1 MIRLSLK
8 SYILYCL
15 LLFALTALFSQKLAA
30 STDKLVKIAVLAH
43 RGDDEA
49 LKRWALTAD
58 YLSDAIQG
66 YDFIIKPK
74 SLKSMKQAVE
84 NNLVEF
90 ILTNPG
96 NYVDI
101 EANYGAT
108 RIATIK
114 AKQRDRALTS
124 FSAVIFTRYDKH
136 DINNLEDLRDKSFMA
151 VNPKAFGGF
160 QMAWLELQQV
170 NINPFEDLSSLQFSG
185 FPQDNIVYAVES
197 GKVDAGTVRSDTLE
211 RMDHEGAI
219 SIKDFKILNRQHN
232 DRFPLLHSTR
242 LYPEW
247 PFAKLKQTS
256 DQLAQKVA
264 VALLTMQADSQAA
277 IISRSE
283 GWTIPLDY
291 TPVHEAFKK
300 LKIGPYTQ
308 INKVTFEKVIE
319 QYGHYI
325 LLVLFTLIG
334 LGLVIV
340 YIGRTNHNLNLTQ
353 TSLRKEIDSRRKAQA
368 ELAKHRD
375 TLEQNV
381 IKRTRELAELN
392 EELQEDIVARKTAEA
407 SLKKSSH
414 TLQTMHEITSSG
426 SMSFEAKV
434 DALLRTGC
442 HCFETGYGAL
452 YQIKNSKA
460 LVLRFVGTEQ
470 IFKRTQWI
478 DKNKLFASKLNK
490 NSDALVILN
499 AHNDEDYK
507 SCFQHQTLNINSYLG
522 IPVVVAGSLFGYL
535 EYGSIKSMNSPRS
548 LIDIDMLQLISQW
561 IGGEIQRQQAQD
573 NAQKHQADL
582 AHVAR
587 LGTMGEMASGLAHE
601 LNQPLT
607 AIVNYTRGCVRRLS
621 AKTVNDLPAIV
632 EAMEHSCSEA
642 ERAAEIIR
650 RMRELVNKEV
660 HRREANDI
668 NNIIEVVI
676 KLVQPK
682 IKQNHVN
689 IKRELIKKIPPVYVD
704 RIQIEQVLINLL
716 NNAIDAMK
724 NTPLLKREI
733 VIQSRYDKHSIEIKV
748 FDRGSGLPNNM
759 RSDVFEPF
767 FSTKNEGMGMGLSI
781 SRSIIEAHKG
791 SLNAEQ
797 RELGGSVFSFTLPL
811 GSEDNNEYP

>member
-1 MIRLSLK
+1 MTRISVK
-8 SYILYCL
+8 HYIIHS
-15 LLFALTALFSQKLAA
+15 LFAFILSVVFFQPPAA
-30 STDKLVKIAVLAH
+30 AKDTLIKIAVLAH

-49 LKRWALTAD
+49 LKRWHLTAD
-58 YLSDAIQG
+58 YLSDAIYG

-74 SLKSMKQAVE
+74 SLKSMKLAVE
-84 NNLVEF
+84 KNLVDF

-101 EANYGAT
+101 EANFGAT
-108 RIATIK
+108 RIATLK
-114 AKQRDRALTS
+114 VKQRDRALTS

-136 DINNLEDLRDKSFMA
+136 DINKLEDLRGRSFMA

-160 QMAWLELQQV
+160 QMAWLELMQV
-170 NINPFEDLSSLQFSG
+170 KIDPFEDLSSLQFSG

-219 SIKDFKILNRQHN
+219 SIKDFKVLNRQYN
-232 DRFPLLHSTR
+232 DNFPLLHSTR

-256 DQLAQKVA
+256 DKLAQKVA
-264 VALLTMQADSQAA
+264 IALLTMQPDSQAA
-277 IISRSE
+277 IVSRSE

-300 LKIGPYTQ
+300 LKVGPYTQ
-308 INKVTFEKVIE
+308 IHKVTFEKVIE
-319 QYGHYI
+319 QYSHYI
-325 LLVLFTLIG
+325 FLVLFILIG
-334 LGLVIV
+334 LGLIIV
-340 YIGRTNHNLNLTQ
+340 YISRTNHNLNLTQ
-353 TSLRKEIDSRRKAQA
+353 TNLRKEIDSRRKAQA

-381 IKRTRELAELN
+381 IKRTHELAELN
-392 EELQEDIVARKTAEA
+392 QELQQDIVARKIAEA

-426 SMSFEAKV
+426 QMSFEAKV

-442 HCFETGYGAL
+442 HCFDTDYGAL
-452 YQIKNSKA
+452 YQIKNA
-460 LVLRFVGTEQ
+460 GAQVLRFVGSVQ
-470 IFKRTQWI
+470 IFKRGQWI
-478 DKNKLFASKLNK
+478 ERDKLFADKLDK
-490 NSDALVILN
+490 DSDALIISN
-499 AHNDEDYK
+499 ASADDEFK
-507 SCFQHQTLNINSYLG
+507 QRFQHQTLKINSYIG
-522 IPVVVAGSLFGYL
+522 IPVVVEDSLFGYL
-535 EYGSIKSMNSPRS
+535 EYGSVKTLSSPRA
-548 LIDIDMLQLISQW
+548 LIDIDMIQLISQW
-561 IGGEIQRQQAQD
+561 IGGEMQRQLAQD

-621 AKTVNDLPAIV
+621 AQPVKDLPAIV
-632 EAMEHSCSEA
+632 DAMEHSCSEA

-650 RMRELVNKEV
+650 RMRELVNKEE
-660 HRREANDI
+660 HRREANNL
-668 NNIIEVVI
+668 NNIVEVVI
-676 KLVQPK
+676 SLLQPK
-682 IKQNHVN
+682 IRQNHVN
-689 IKRELIKKIPPVYVD
+689 IKRELTKDIPQIYID
-704 RIQIEQVLINLL
+704 RIQIEQVLINLI
-716 NNAIDAMK
+716 NNAIDAMT
-724 NTPLLKREI
+724 NTPLSKREI
-733 VIQSRYDKHSIEIKV
+733 LIQSRYDKKGIELKV
-748 FDRGSGLPNNM
+748 FDRGSGLPNDM

-781 SRSIIEAHKG
+781 SRSIIEAHRG

-797 RELGGSVFSFTLPL
+797 RELGGSIFSFTLPL
-811 GSEDNNEYP
+811 GSEENYD